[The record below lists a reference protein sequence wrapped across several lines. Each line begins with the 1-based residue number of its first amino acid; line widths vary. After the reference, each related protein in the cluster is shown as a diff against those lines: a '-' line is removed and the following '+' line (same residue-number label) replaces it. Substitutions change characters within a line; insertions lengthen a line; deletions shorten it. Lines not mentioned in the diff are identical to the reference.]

1 MRHLRKRHRIGRG
14 ASHRKATLASMS
26 TALIRHKR
34 ITTTLAKAKALRVYV
49 EPILNR
55 AKTDTTHNH
64 REVFRHLQDKD
75 AIKTLFGEIAEKIAD
90 RPGGYTRIVKLGMRA
105 GDAAEM
111 AIIELVDYNETDGST
126 GGRKKARRS
135 RRGRRGTSAAA
146 SKDGAEATRY
156 ITGLARARGVT
167 VVAKSKSMA
176 TEEIKLNESLTDA
189 GIEVVETDL
198 GEWILQLAGEHPS
211 HIIAPAVHL
220 NRGQVAALFR
230 EEAGT
235 DDVPDDREGLVAHAR
250 VRLREKFAQAGM
262 GVSGV
267 NLGVASTGTVCI
279 VENEGNARLVTSQP
293 RIHVAVM
300 GMERVVADWDE

>member
-126 GGRKKARRS
+126 GGHKKARRS
-135 RRGRRGTSAAA
+135 RRGRRGTSATT
-146 SKDGAEATRY
+146 SKEGAEATAPAAAAADE
-156 ITGLARARGVT
+156 TP
-167 VVAKSKSMA
+167 VAV
-176 TEEIKLNESLTDA
+176 EETDA
-189 GIEVVETDL
+189 STEQETEAVAPEVSTEVSSVDDTEAAETQAKETTE
-198 GEWILQLAGEHPS
+198 GE
-211 HIIAPAVHL
+211 
-220 NRGQVAALFR
+220 
-230 EEAGT
+230 
-235 DDVPDDREGLVAHAR
+235 
-250 VRLREKFAQAGM
+250 EKA
-262 GVSGV
+262 
-267 NLGVASTGTVCI
+267 
-279 VENEGNARLVTSQP
+279 
-293 RIHVAVM
+293 
-300 GMERVVADWDE
+300 

>member
-135 RRGRRGTSAAA
+135 RRGRRGTGAAA
-146 SKDGAEATRY
+146 GKDGAESTASAIAVEEPT
-156 ITGLARARGVT
+156 A
-167 VVAKSKSMA
+167 VVAE
-176 TEEIKLNESLTDA
+176 TEAITE
-189 GIEVVETDL
+189 
-198 GEWILQLAGEHPS
+198 Q
-211 HIIAPAVHL
+211 
-220 NRGQVAALFR
+220 
-230 EEAGT
+230 
-235 DDVPDDREGLVAHAR
+235 
-250 VRLREKFAQAGM
+250 
-262 GVSGV
+262 
-267 NLGVASTGTVCI
+267 
-279 VENEGNARLVTSQP
+279 ENEPEAAEAS
-293 RIHVAVM
+293 
-300 GMERVVADWDE
+300 ADVSPVDDEEGEGKESTDGGEKA

>member
-146 SKDGAEATRY
+146 SKDGAEATAPAPVAAEE
-156 ITGLARARGVT
+156 TPVAVEETDASNEQEAET
-167 VVAKSKSMA
+167 VAAEAA
-176 TEEIKLNESLTDA
+176 TEASPDDDT
-189 GIEVVETDL
+189 
-198 GEWILQLAGEHPS
+198 
-211 HIIAPAVHL
+211 APADPQAPETTE
-220 NRGQVAALFR
+220 G
-230 EEAGT
+230 EEKA
-235 DDVPDDREGLVAHAR
+235 
-250 VRLREKFAQAGM
+250 
-262 GVSGV
+262 
-267 NLGVASTGTVCI
+267 
-279 VENEGNARLVTSQP
+279 
-293 RIHVAVM
+293 
-300 GMERVVADWDE
+300 